1 MKYSVVHVAHK
12 PTMSES
18 SEKFI
23 NDFSWSFTIL
33 TVKSVEIVHT
43 KVEVL
48 VLSFFVRHVELD
60 QIQPAHTTSRQIA
73 IDRVSN
79 LSSIL
84 GDTMT
89 LELKLRHKFNA
100 TVNAH

>member
-33 TVKSVEIVHT
+33 TAKSVEIVHT

-48 VLSFFVRHVELD
+48 DLSFFVRHVELD
-60 QIQPAHTTSRQIA
+60 QI
-73 IDRVSN
+73 
-79 LSSIL
+79 
-84 GDTMT
+84 
-89 LELKLRHKFNA
+89 
-100 TVNAH
+100 